1 MNDRSNIEQ
10 KTSSVAVSLAESYDD
25 EALYALIG
33 RQEKV
38 IEADPAAANDPTLN
52 PTYEG
57 TMMGPVD
64 DLKAIGRRIVLRWSR
79 SLHDVVCGGA
89 NAPADAEAR
98 KKLFDALNVGEAAA
112 IAAVTSLLLPLVSPA
127 IAAPLAVLIVRK
139 FLIPATEEVCDYWGE
154 QLDA

>member
-1 MNDRSNIEQ
+1 MTDRPDLEE
-10 KTSSVAVSLAESYDD
+10 KTSNAALSLAENYDD

-38 IEADPAAANDPTLN
+38 IQTNPAAAEDPTLN
-52 PTYEG
+52 PPYEG

-64 DLKAIGRRIVLRWSR
+64 DLKAIGRRIAARWSR
-79 SLHDVVCGGA
+79 SLYQVICGGDGT
-89 NAPADAEAR
+89 PADADAR

-139 FLIPATEEVCDYWGE
+139 FLIPATEEVCEYWGE
-154 QLDA
+154 QLEA